1 MFSTI
6 GRGWKDP
13 FGEVYVQNLWG
24 AHRDMIIQY
33 EFDSAPSLFLGLE
46 PLKIYI
52 GAILFC
58 AIWLVSTVLFA

>member
-1 MFSTI
+1 
-6 GRGWKDP
+6 
-13 FGEVYVQNLWG
+13 
-24 AHRDMIIQY
+24 MIIQY

-58 AIWLVSTVLFA
+58 AIWLVSTVLFAQD